1 MDEANCIFC
10 KIGRGEIPAEK
21 LFDDGRVFAI
31 RDINPKA
38 PVHILVIP
46 YAHVEALADA
56 TPDDLAAVARCLEAA
71 PAIAREAGLSAS
83 GYRLVANQ
91 GADSG
96 QEVPH
101 FHLHILGGRTLGPM
115 G

>member
-1 MDEANCIFC
+1 MAEANCIFC

-46 YAHVEALADA
+46 HAHVEALADA
-56 TPDDLAAVARCLEAA
+56 PPDDLAAVARCIEVA
-71 PAIAREAGLSAS
+71 PAIARAAGLSAS